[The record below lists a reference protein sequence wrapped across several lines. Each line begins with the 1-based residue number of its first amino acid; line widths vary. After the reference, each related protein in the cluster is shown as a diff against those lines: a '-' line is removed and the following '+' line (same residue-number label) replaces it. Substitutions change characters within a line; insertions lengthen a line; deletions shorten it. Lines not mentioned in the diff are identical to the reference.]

1 MLFLALFFSAF
12 DYKSID
18 SLKKSCENNN
28 SSACVSLGIIY
39 EYELMDT
46 LQLRFE
52 KAKTMYQKA
61 CDLKDKQ
68 ACKYLKS
75 LLEKRYLF
83 AREAVDKYGFVYY
96 GFVYSNDDKNFI
108 IKPQFIDVIYLSDE
122 IIVARFDEK
131 NDYKWGLINQKAEM
145 FIPLQLDDIKPIK
158 THSNKQDFLR

>member
-1 MLFLALFFSAF
+1 MKIIILAV
-12 DYKSID
+12 Y
-18 SLKKSCENNN
+18 
-28 SSACVSLGIIY
+28 VSLGIIY

-68 ACKYLKS
+68 ACKYLKL

-83 AREAVDKYGFVYY
+83 AHEVVDKH

-122 IIVARFDEK
+122 IIAARFDEK
-131 NDYKWGLINQKAEM
+131 NDYKWGLINQKAKM
-145 FIPLQLDDIKPIK
+145 FIPPQLDDIKPIK
-158 THSNKQDFLR
+158 THSNKQDFFMIEKDGKMEFYR